1 MLDRIKDYL
10 KEIFSSRLIPISI
23 IFFLLFFI
31 LIVRMFNL
39 QIVRSDE
46 INSNNTVS
54 EEKQR
59 DILSTRGNIHDRNG
73 VLLASNQISYSVT
86 IEDTGQLTTNEEK
99 NEMIHK
105 MVQIIYRND
114 DDLDIDFCID
124 IDEDGNLYFTV
135 DKAAELRFKRDTYF
149 LRSVDE
155 LSEEQKNAD
164 AYTVFE
170 YLRTDVTSKGPRFD
184 VADTYSTKDALDII
198 KVRYTMKIN
207 SSTKYIPITI
217 ASNVKDTTVVA
228 IKENSDELPGVKIS
242 EATTRLYYDS
252 KYFSNII
259 GYTGPVTS
267 DGLSEIKEKYPDYNY
282 TASDQI
288 GKSGIEL
295 SMEETLRGTKG
306 SETLVLDEYSR
317 ISDIKNVVNPIA
329 GNDIYLTIDSDLQ
342 KACYDILE
350 KKLAGILI
358 SKINNSNDAGTKGE
372 SASDIRIPIYDVYN
386 SIISNNIVNTKHFS
400 SKKASTVEK
409 NIYARYKKKK
419 KSVDKKLGNYINMG
433 FKKTSDE
440 LSEEYAS
447 YISYV
452 YKMLSDN
459 NILLKNSIDSTDEVY
474 QKYTSGSISLS
485 EFLEHAIISNYIDF
499 NSLGIGDN
507 IYTTSELFDILK
519 DYIFKKLENNRS
531 FDKLIYKYMIY
542 GYEISGTEICMLLI
556 NQNIVKASEDTINGL
571 LGGSVSPYSFLLSK
585 IKSLELTPAM
595 LALEPCSGSIV
606 ITDVNTGDVLAYVSY
621 PTYDNNK
628 LTNQID
634 SDYYSKILDDSAFPL
649 MNRPS
654 TQKTAPG
661 STFKMVT
668 STAALEESGILSSPL
683 EKIYDKHEFTEV
695 DPPPKCWSTSSH
707 GNINVI
713 GALRDSCNYFFYE
726 IGYRLGLT
734 ANKTLNHDKGLNT
747 LKKYAGMYGLTDTS
761 GLELPEAEPQVS
773 DYDCVRSAIGQGH
786 NGYTPAQLSRYVTT
800 IANSG
805 TCYDLTLINK
815 IVSSSDGSVTKNK
828 VKVHNK
834 VDIASTSWDYIHQ
847 GMRKVITDGTIRSL
861 YKKLN
866 VDVAGKT
873 GTAQESD
880 YKPNHALFVS
890 YAPYNAPEISVTAVI
905 PNGYT
910 SGNAAELAR
919 DIYIYYYDKDK
930 RKELLD
936 QKVSTPE
943 NQSNAFSD

>member
-1 MLDRIKDYL
+1 
-10 KEIFSSRLIPISI
+10 
-23 IFFLLFFI
+23 
-31 LIVRMFNL
+31 
-39 QIVRSDE
+39 
-46 INSNNTVS
+46 
-54 EEKQR
+54 
-59 DILSTRGNIHDRNG
+59 
-73 VLLASNQISYSVT
+73 
-86 IEDTGQLTTNEEK
+86 
-99 NEMIHK
+99 
-105 MVQIIYRND
+105 
-114 DDLDIDFCID
+114 
-124 IDEDGNLYFTV
+124 
-135 DKAAELRFKRDTYF
+135 
-149 LRSVDE
+149 
-155 LSEEQKNAD
+155 
-164 AYTVFE
+164 
-170 YLRTDVTSKGPRFD
+170 
-184 VADTYSTKDALDII
+184 
-198 KVRYTMKIN
+198 
-207 SSTKYIPITI
+207 
-217 ASNVKDTTVVA
+217 
-228 IKENSDELPGVKIS
+228 
-242 EATTRLYYDS
+242 
-252 KYFSNII
+252 
-259 GYTGPVTS
+259 
-267 DGLSEIKEKYPDYNY
+267 
-282 TASDQI
+282 
-288 GKSGIEL
+288 
-295 SMEETLRGTKG
+295 
-306 SETLVLDEYSR
+306 
-317 ISDIKNVVNPIA
+317 
-329 GNDIYLTIDSDLQ
+329 
-342 KACYDILE
+342 
-350 KKLAGILI
+350 
-358 SKINNSNDAGTKGE
+358 
-372 SASDIRIPIYDVYN
+372 
-386 SIISNNIVNTKHFS
+386 
-400 SKKASTVEK
+400 
-409 NIYARYKKKK
+409 
-419 KSVDKKLGNYINMG
+419 
-433 FKKTSDE
+433 
-440 LSEEYAS
+440 
-447 YISYV
+447 
-452 YKMLSDN
+452 
-459 NILLKNSIDSTDEVY
+459 
-474 QKYTSGSISLS
+474 
-485 EFLEHAIISNYIDF
+485 
-499 NSLGIGDN
+499 
-507 IYTTSELFDILK
+507 
-519 DYIFKKLENNRS
+519 
-531 FDKLIYKYMIY
+531 
-542 GYEISGTEICMLLI
+542 
-556 NQNIVKASEDTINGL
+556 
-571 LGGSVSPYSFLLSK
+571 
-585 IKSLELTPAM
+585 M